1 MVVRERREG
10 IVGYL
15 DFTKVPLMT
24 TLGAF
29 ETFGRTL
36 AERRWSALRGV
47 MGESCHSKAVQN
59 EFGYR

>member
-29 ETFGRTL
+29 ETGGISRELSRSGMGWFGARG
-36 AERRWSALRGV
+36 RRKRPNDG
-47 MGESCHSKAVQN
+47 
-59 EFGYR
+59 